1 MWPWYDDKDMIDKL
15 VPLFEKYHV
24 NLVFSGHNH
33 MLELLQKNNITYVV
47 CGAFGGLPDPER
59 SYISPA
65 SIWYMANQSA
75 FMDVTV
81 SQDTA
86 TLIFRDPDYKEL
98 KSLTVS
104 R

>member
-1 MWPWYDDKDMIDKL
+1 MRWLMIEKL
-15 VPLFEKYHV
+15 TPLFEKYHV

-33 MLELLQKNNITYVV
+33 LLELLQKNNVTYAI

-59 SYISPA
+59 SYTSPA
-65 SIWYMANQSA
+65 SIWYMANQNA

-86 TLIFRDPDYKEL
+86 TLVFRDPDYKEL
-98 KSLTVS
+98 KTLTVS

>member
-1 MWPWYDDKDMIDKL
+1 MIDKL